1 MHAIDLGKLDGVQE
15 IYRNELE
22 NWLVD
27 KSDSDSESD
36 GDETEDEEDEDED
49 MTEGNSGVPLP
60 PPPTQPKT
68 ASQTPSNTI
77 SQENPEEEEQP
88 ETPITDN
95 RPHPRPFETLRDFFV
110 RTSDAW
116 QVLLLERL
124 RNRDGDI
131 NQSIKEIRRI
141 AFEMAEAKWWD
152 CREEITAEEDRQEE
166 AGIGEVVSIAEIRTE
181 GGHGDRRR

>member
-27 KSDSDSESD
+27 EADSDSESD
-36 GDETEDEEDEDED
+36 EDGSSDEDDED
-49 MTEGNSGVPLP
+49 DDVTEGNSGVSLP
-60 PPPTQPKT
+60 ISSTQAKT
-68 ASQTPSNTI
+68 AEQTPSSNPRKET
-77 SQENPEEEEQP
+77 PEEEEPP
-88 ETPITDN
+88 EPTVTDN
-95 RPHPRPFETLRDFFV
+95 RPHPRPFESLREFFV
-110 RTSDAW
+110 RTSDVW
-116 QVLLLERL
+116 QVHLLERL
-124 RNRDGDI
+124 RQGDGDI

-166 AGIGEVVSIAEIRTE
+166 AGIGEVLSIADVRGE